1 MGGGAGTLPDCST
14 VKAQRC
20 EPTAHFAQIT
30 NCCQERKKKQK
41 KLCAQWVTAN
51 HVASVAVSPLKER
64 NHAGDSRSLEAP
76 TGEFQLWVSRGAVT
90 TLAHHAW
97 VHFLL
102 TLPSRTPILCL
113 QRPLLRDAT
122 LIHRLSWEL
131 YIHTSRLL
139 MRPPR
144 RSRRQSWICFLFVCF
159 WVSFQFTTCGVSGHK
174 CSFQSQI

>member
-1 MGGGAGTLPDCST
+1 MWAHGTFCSNNQLLPG
-14 VKAQRC
+14 
-20 EPTAHFAQIT
+20 
-30 NCCQERKKKQK
+30 KKKKLK

-51 HVASVAVSPLKER
+51 HVASVAVSPLKEC

-76 TGEFQLWVSRGAVT
+76 TGEFQLLVSRGAVT

-144 RSRRQSWICFLFVCF
+144 RSRRQSWICFLFVCY